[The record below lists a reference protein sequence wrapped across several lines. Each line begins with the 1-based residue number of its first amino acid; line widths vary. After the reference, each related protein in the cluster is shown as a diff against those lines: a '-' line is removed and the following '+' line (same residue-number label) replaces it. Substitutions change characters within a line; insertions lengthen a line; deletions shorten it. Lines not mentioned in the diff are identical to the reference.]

1 MRGGMNLAYVM
12 MMVMVMMM
20 DRHHDVCRSVAI
32 LVEHKLDD

>member
-12 MMVMVMMM
+12 MMMMVMMM
-20 DRHHDVCRSVAI
+20 DQHQDVCRSVAI